1 MSDPALLV
9 DTLVRGIAAG
19 AMLVTALSVW
29 RSGVSR
35 DVRIAAPL
43 LCLSVAAWLV
53 TEATALWNAV
63 DHPAPLML
71 MAMPSAGLFWL
82 FILVVFEDRRV
93 TPLTLAPTAVLLIT
107 GVLRCYIAPPPIAVG
122 IWAAS
127 NAFSGLLALHAAFV
141 IARGWRGDLVEG
153 RRRLRALLLGSA
165 ALFSVLEVSLALVNW
180 VDPLGSWMRFSVGE
194 AYGGLIMA
202 AICVGSAIL
211 FLQARPE
218 VLGAPRRATVGGD
231 ARQDAADRLLIQR
244 LDGVMTA
251 EGWRREGLTI
261 GALAAELDC
270 PEHRLRRLI
279 NHRLGHRNFADFLNA
294 HRIEAAKHRLA
305 DPGEARTA
313 VAVIAFDLG
322 YGSLG
327 PFNRAFRAATGETP
341 TAWRREAIAASPD
354 LRKAG

>member
-1 MSDPALLV
+1 MAV
-9 DTLVRGIAAG
+9 G
-19 AMLVTALSVW
+19 AMLVTALGVW
-29 RSGVSR
+29 RSSVSR
-35 DVRIAAPL
+35 DVRIAGL
-43 LCLSVAAWLV
+43 SLCLSVAAWV
-53 TEATALWNAV
+53 ITEAQPLWAAV
-63 DHPAPLML
+63 HHVFPLL
-71 MAMPSAGLFWL
+71 IAAMPAAGLFWL

-93 TPLTLAPTAVLLIT
+93 NALTLAPSAIFLVAGLLRAY
-107 GVLRCYIAPPPIAVG
+107 VAPSSVAWF
-122 IWAAS
+122 IWATTNTAG
-127 NAFSGLLALHAAFV
+127 GLLALHAAFI
-141 IARGWRGDLVEG
+141 IARGWRDDLVES

-165 ALFSVLEVSLALVNW
+165 ALFSVFEVFLALVNQ
-180 VDPLGSWMRFSVGE
+180 VDPLGPWMRFTVGE
-194 AYGGLIMA
+194 AYGGMIMA
-202 AICVGSAIL
+202 VISVGCAIA

-218 VLGAPRRATVGGD
+218 VFGAPRRAAAIGD
-231 ARQDAADRLLIQR
+231 ARLEAADRLLIQR
-244 LDGVMTA
+244 LDGAMAA

-294 HRIEAAKHRLA
+294 HRIEAAKRRLA

-341 TAWRREAIAASPD
+341 TAWRREAMAASPD